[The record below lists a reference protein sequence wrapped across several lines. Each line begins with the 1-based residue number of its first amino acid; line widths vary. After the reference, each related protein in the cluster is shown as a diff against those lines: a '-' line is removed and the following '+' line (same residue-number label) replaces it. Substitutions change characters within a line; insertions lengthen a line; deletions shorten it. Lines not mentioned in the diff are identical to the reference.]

1 MESSWIALTFASSIV
16 KDIQRALSEITVIT
30 CKLSFIAVIVQM
42 NFSSVT
48 GPFSK
53 IWSQV
58 QAANWLLCTTPLT
71 IFVTKMQISTSPL
84 NI

>member
-1 MESSWIALTFASSIV
+1 MSGLQPVLYFSCSTFRNVESSWIALTFASSIV
-16 KDIQRALSEITVIT
+16 KDIQHALSEIIVIT

-58 QAANWLLCTTPLT
+58 QTANWLL
-71 IFVTKMQISTSPL
+71 
-84 NI
+84 